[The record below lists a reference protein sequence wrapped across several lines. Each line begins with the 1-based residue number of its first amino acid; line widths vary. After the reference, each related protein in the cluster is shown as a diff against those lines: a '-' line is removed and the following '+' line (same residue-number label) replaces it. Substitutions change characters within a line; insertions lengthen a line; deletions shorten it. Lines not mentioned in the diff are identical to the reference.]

1 MTKILLVEDEEFLRD
16 LYSRSLRLKNYE
28 VETAVDSEDAL
39 VKLKLFKP
47 DVVILDI
54 ILPRLNGIEVLK
66 MLKNDP
72 RLKRIP
78 VIMLTGVSEINKIKE
93 CLDIGAIGYILKGS
107 SADEITEKIN
117 LIVSS
122 SKNVGA

>member
-93 CLDIGAIGYILKGS
+93 CLDIGAMGYILKGS